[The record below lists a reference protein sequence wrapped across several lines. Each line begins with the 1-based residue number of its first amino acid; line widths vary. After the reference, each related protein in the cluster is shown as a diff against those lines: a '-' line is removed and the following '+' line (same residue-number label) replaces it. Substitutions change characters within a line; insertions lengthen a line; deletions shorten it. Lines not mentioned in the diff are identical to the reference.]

1 MSKQLAFVLS
11 GGAARGALQ
20 VGALRALLESNI
32 RPDMLV
38 GTSIGAVNAA
48 YLAMRGVS
56 LESISR
62 LAENWGAAAQAD
74 LLPSNYLWVT
84 LSALFN
90 RSGTSIHYHRMRDFF
105 IAHGL
110 TPDFRFGDIQGVRLI
125 IVAADLNCGCAVIYG
140 PDPHQSV
147 LEAVLASAAL
157 PPWIPPLAKDG
168 QLLIDGGA
176 VSNLPVEPAL
186 AQGATEIIAL
196 DLTDS
201 RDIPSGSRNWPT
213 LLLKLM
219 NMAEQR
225 QMELEVR
232 LAEARGVPVRR
243 IVLQGESPVAI
254 WDFHRVDELVA
265 RGYDIA
271 CREIASW
278 SPDRPSRWR
287 KWLARLKRG

>member
-1 MSKQLAFVLS
+1 MSRSLAFVLG

-20 VGALRALLESNI
+20 VGALRALLETDI

-38 GTSIGAVNAA
+38 GTSIGAVNAT

-56 LESISR
+56 LESIDR
-62 LAENWGAAAQAD
+62 LAESWRDAAHAD

-90 RSGTSIHYHRMRDFF
+90 RSGTSSPYRRMRDFF

-110 TPDFRFGDIQGVRLI
+110 TPDLRFGDIQGVRLV
-125 IVAADLNCGCAVIYG
+125 IVAAD
-140 PDPHQSV
+140 
-147 LEAVLASAAL
+147 LASAAL

-168 QLLIDGGA
+168 QLLIDGG
-176 VSNLPVEPAL
+176 VISNLPVEPAL

-196 DLTDS
+196 DLADS
-201 RDIPSGSRNWPT
+201 RDIPSESRSWPT
-213 LLLKLM
+213 LLAKLM

-225 QMELEVR
+225 QMELELR
-232 LAEARGVPVRR
+232 LAEARGVPLRR
-243 IVLQGESPVAI
+243 IVLQGERPVAI
-254 WDFHRVDELVA
+254 WDFQRADELVA

-271 CREIASW
+271 CREIEGW
-278 SPDRPSRWR
+278 PPERPSRWP
-287 KWLARLKRG
+287 KWLARLKR